1 MGVPAF
7 SRFMVRTDVANGVAR
22 LAVVGELDMQ
32 CAPALQ
38 QHLEQAIGDGADAAL
53 LDLRDLTFMDAAG
66 LHVLLWASDRAQQNG
81 HRMAIV
87 GVGGEP
93 RRVLQITETDGRL
106 IDEAEGMDLIRRF
119 TRADETTGDASLV
132 EVGDGPDG

>member
-1 MGVPAF
+1 MGVPAS

-53 LDLRDLTFMDAAG
+53 LDLRDLSFMDAAG
-66 LHVLLWASDRAQQNG
+66 LHVLLWASDQAQQNG

-93 RRVLQITETDGRL
+93 RRVLEITETDGRL

-119 TRADETTGDASLV
+119 TRNDATSDDKLLA
-132 EVGDGPDG
+132 EVGDGDDG